1 MRPARRHVL
10 GLTASIGLLA
20 CAPLVRAARDPL
32 TGFRRSVDAM
42 RGLTWYQH
50 PTSPRGVRANAF
62 FLYFGRR
69 DDGTLTPL
77 RLLVRYYSPDWL
89 FVRRAWTR
97 VNGVALDIPDAQ
109 WQRDHADG
117 DIWEWSDAP
126 MLSRDAI
133 ATVQLI
139 AQAKAVTVRFEG
151 RQYYD
156 DRKLS
161 ASQLKAL
168 RETIAAYEAVSGKTW
183 GASG

>member
-139 AQAKAVTVRFEG
+139 ALA
-151 RQYYD
+151 
-156 DRKLS
+156 
-161 ASQLKAL
+161 
-168 RETIAAYEAVSGKTW
+168 
-183 GASG
+183 